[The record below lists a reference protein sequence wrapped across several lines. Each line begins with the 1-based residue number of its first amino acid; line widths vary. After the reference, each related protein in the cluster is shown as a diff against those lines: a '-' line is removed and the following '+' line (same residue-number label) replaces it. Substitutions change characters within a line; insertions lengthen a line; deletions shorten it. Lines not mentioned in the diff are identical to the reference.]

1 MIKVYSVRISFGNGA
16 PVEATVEAKNGQ
28 QAQDLAMKKNPGA
41 RSVYVLGVE
50 SVKEEPP
57 PPIPVQRPDLVVEP
71 PEEKIHPLFTDV
83 TTGQVKRLL
92 SQAELHKHRQ
102 VESVLKMRRQGLSH
116 QKIAREVGVGKT
128 TVGTW
133 IKQYGP

>member
-1 MIKVYSVRISFGNGA
+1 MIKIYNVRISYGNGN
-16 PVEATVEAKNGQ
+16 PIESTIEAKNGQ
-28 QAQDLAMKKNPGA
+28 QAQDLAMKLNPGA
-41 RSVYVLGVE
+41 RSVYVLGID

-57 PPIPVQRPDLVVEP
+57 PPIPVQRPDLVVAAKED
-71 PEEKIHPLFTDV
+71 KVHPLFSDA

-102 VESVLKMRRQGLSH
+102 VENVLKMKRQGLSH
-116 QKIAREVGVGKT
+116 QKIARELGIGKT

-133 IKQYGP
+133 LKQYGP